1 MGALLARV
9 PGQVVRVPRGAR
21 AQPLR
26 LLQLRTKQDLFP
38 DLQGFV
44 KSGETLNELSRIRLT
59 RGAGLLLVWFESDRS
74 TGIRRAGRPPGD
86 GCSLL
91 TQTQSTYDG
100 GKERLFLA
108 EAGWIDTHAC
118 CLRVGGFGQS
128 EARYLELCRP
138 YKCSITQL
146 LRQPHKNLVLR
157 A

>member
-74 TGIRRAGRPPGD
+74 TGICRAGRPPGD
-86 GCSLL
+86 GCSLW

-108 EAGWIDTHAC
+108 EAG
-118 CLRVGGFGQS
+118 
-128 EARYLELCRP
+128 
-138 YKCSITQL
+138 
-146 LRQPHKNLVLR
+146 
-157 A
+157 